1 MSVEIQPIGPAEAA
15 VLLDTIRPA
24 FEARPPLD
32 PPAATLTETVE
43 SLAVLLSHRGGLLA
57 RLDGEP
63 VGGLVLDPVGTT
75 MYVRRFGVLPGFQG
89 HGIAARLI
97 QAAVTEAEGYDD
109 LTVVARLEL
118 PETVG
123 FWERRGFREVR
134 RHEPN
139 VELRR
144 PLNTFLF
151 DVPDAEAMRAL
162 GESLAAQLRAGD
174 LVVLSGELGAGKT
187 TFTQGL
193 GAGLEVRGPIT
204 SPTFVIARVHP
215 SLVEGPSLVHVDAY
229 RLGGIDE
236 LDDLDLDTALDD
248 AVTVV
253 EWGEGIA
260 EGLAESRLE
269 IRVIRA
275 LAHNDDAEDHDP
287 RRVLMTPV
295 GPRWYELDV
304 PDTRRPPLAAKP
316 GETLLVDFWTCAED
330 DLRELDREVPL
341 TMSILVPEHGDRV
354 LLVRNLRTAE
364 WELPLARLAAYES
377 PRAAVVEQY
386 RTATGGDP
394 GPVDFAGVAT
404 IQYGHQRRI
413 KRVAVYRTAL
423 ADDAG
428 LQPGGDVDGLTWW
441 DPAEDQAGLSAI
453 DAHLVRVLR
462 GESGSNN

>member
-1 MSVEIQPIGPAEAA
+1 MTVEIHPIGPTDAA
-15 VLLDTIRPA
+15 TLLDAIRPA

-32 PPAATLTETVE
+32 PPAVTLTETVE
-43 SLAVLLSHRGGLLA
+43 SLAELLSRRGGLLA
-57 RLDGEP
+57 RLNGDP

-75 MYVRRFGVLPGFQG
+75 MYVRRFGVLPGVQG

-97 QAAVTEAEGYDD
+97 QAAVKEAEGYDD

-151 DVPDAEAMRAL
+151 DVPDADAMRAL
-162 GESLAAQLRAGD
+162 GRSLAGQLRAGD

-193 GAGLEVRGPIT
+193 GEGLEVRGPIT

-215 SLVEGPSLVHVDAY
+215 SLVDGPALVHVDAY
-229 RLGGIDE
+229 RLGGVDE
-236 LDDLDLDTALDD
+236 LDDLDLDTSLEE

-269 IRVIRA
+269 LRIIRA
-275 LAHNDDAEDHDP
+275 LAHADGAAGHDP
-287 RRVLMTPV
+287 RRLLMMPV
-295 GPRWYELDV
+295 GPRWYELEI
-304 PDTRRPPLAAKP
+304 PDSQRQPLATKP
-316 GETLLVDFWTCAED
+316 GETMLVDFWTCAED
-330 DLRELDREVPL
+330 DLRDLDRDVPL
-341 TMSILVPEHGDRV
+341 TMSILVAEHRGRV
-354 LLVRNLRTAE
+354 LLVHNPRTAE
-364 WELPLARLAAYES
+364 WELPLARLHRDES
-377 PRAAVVEQY
+377 PREAVVDQF
-386 RTATGGDP
+386 RATTSGDP
-394 GPVDFAGVAT
+394 GEVRFAGVAT
-404 IQYGHQRRI
+404 IQYGHQRHI
-413 KRVAVYRTAL
+413 KRVAIYRSTLPDA
-423 ADDAG
+423 AG
-428 LQPGGDVDGLTWW
+428 LSPSGDVDGLVWW
-441 DPAEDQAGLSAI
+441 DPAGDHDDLSAI

-462 GESGSNN
+462 D